1 MIFDDLATA
10 TEEFIHNSVEN
21 HFAEPHSA
29 DVERLKALK
38 TMENKQETEKPHPAK
53 PPKSHSKKQQEPKIV
68 EKEIPKPEPETAAV
82 APVSDESQG
91 SSQKRRKRK
100 HHHQEE
106 QQE

>member
-10 TEEFIHNSVEN
+10 TEEFIDKSVEN

-29 DVERLKALK
+29 DVERFNALK
-38 TMENKQETEKPHPAK
+38 TMENKQETEKPRSTK
-53 PPKSHSKKQQEPKIV
+53 PTKSHSKKQQEPKIV
-68 EKEIPKPEPETAAV
+68 EKEIPTPEPEAATV
-82 APVSDESQG
+82 APVSEESQG